1 MTGKDFLGD
10 CTENCMSL
18 QHGDAFGA
26 ALTWREP
33 TDRELASAL
42 TLLCGNVGSI
52 ADSLGRTILHMAASL
67 GRRELVQWLI
77 QRCDANLNAQ
87 DHESGYTPLHRSIFY
102 GQINVA
108 VILLQLGAD
117 VSIKD
122 NNGLSPIE
130 LAMKDRAPDYKF
142 TLDLPCEI
150 YVWGTNTNFNLGL
163 DNMQG
168 RQQPEVLDFFR
179 KLNRQVSIVQVLM
192 EKFHTIM
199 ISSCGRVWTC
209 GHGQGGRLGL
219 GSERTVLAPMP
230 VHLGSI
236 TKSPSQNSKS
246 IPGQPEI
253 CVSAAL
259 GRDHTVLLMESYT
272 ILVFGLNTH
281 HVLGLSPPPDHVL
294 EPHRLPMRYLE
305 DLKDTPLGV
314 CAGRFHSVIW
324 SRKEILTFGL
334 NAGQLGH
341 PKSLEKTVIFPK
353 PVNALFYKDV
363 EITHVAASDGA
374 TVVATGSRHIWVLHE
389 YQKTRLSMR
398 YPIAIEKVVVVGGH
412 LDSEIDPSSL
422 SEKGEPLKIAAIS
435 KEGSVFLWQEKDLL
449 MTRCIL
455 SSSRQLRII
464 DIELN
469 LSKSALLLVTEDGEA
484 YCGEI
489 KPCKVKNSEVKS
501 SKGRK
506 STANSDGECHVVYKQ
521 TEKSKTS
528 IKEFLD
534 PDVCYPVS
542 LSRLSNAHRSLR
554 IKSDPKGRNFALIQA
569 HPSAFL
575 NNVPELPPEK
585 QGLRHDLLA
594 LLNEANEWDSIH
606 DIIFEVEHRRF
617 AAHQFIVSKHSSALL
632 HMIHE
637 SKKSTDKG
645 AIPFVKISDVSAD
658 MFEQILQFMYYGQCA
673 LTHPKDTCPH
683 YPDIQFGDE
692 ISGATKKKQLQQK
705 LKNGGKNKSSNL
717 IEEED
722 DLSSPL
728 MQARTIGKKLGLTK
742 FVALL
747 KNVTYY
753 DGRIHWVSDSKK
765 MKASK
770 PEIVE
775 MDWNEASEFC
785 DASILSKDGVTFN
798 VHKCILAARSE
809 YFHNMLAGGW
819 IESRGTSSL
828 QIPLDQSVLSILL
841 DYIYKDVTPCLDKI
855 NAADFDLAMHAL
867 IAADGLLINPFK
879 TRCEAAL
886 ASMLTLRN
894 VAVVMELAFT
904 YNAPDLRDCCYQFVC
919 LNLPS
924 LLESGN
930 LYGIS
935 PLLLDGL
942 RDYYFTFHP
951 KMQCRVITPYS
962 YAPTI
967 DFIKEISSLNLI
979 MWEDDLNFES
989 PDKMETQKKTKI
1001 STRKKARLRRSSE
1014 TCRVRQH
1021 ADSVSS
1027 TNSDDMDTSFD
1038 PEPIDWSDLMEKEE
1052 SGINQSM
1059 GKISLESTQEMKEK
1073 TEKHNQWIKV
1083 LNSSKAHK
1091 TVQARLKAAAMSRE
1105 EEFEVTTTPKAN
1117 FNTFL
1122 PHSHA
1127 PTLPTQSPVQ
1137 SPSLNNMSLRASS
1150 SPRQNI
1156 ANTLESHFPQLGQTD
1171 LTRGGSRVNL
1181 VAMPS
1186 NEKRPGKLSQK
1197 QRKKL
1202 ATEEP
1207 QSASVSV
1214 VSRGWEKQEELL
1226 PGTPQI
1232 LSLADI
1238 MQEQLKKSKTFSS
1251 ATTKPISIKRSPAS
1265 SSGFSQHALNSS
1277 GSPWGRLDVPMSPS
1291 TPPSMSDLSY
1301 SDASPNKDELRLNF
1315 SDIIADE
1322 MKQRENWTRMRA
1334 KPLNLTQIED
1344 RAIEDL
1350 ISFYNANE
1358 ACEERITVRRVLSTK
1373 VARPVWVTSKH

>member
-18 QHGDAFGA
+18 KHGDAFGA

-117 VSIKD
+117 VSIRD
-122 NNGLSPIE
+122 NNGLTSIE
-130 LAMKDRAPDYKF
+130 LAMKDRIPDVKF
-142 TLDLPCEI
+142 SIDLPCEL
-150 YVWGTNTNFNLGL
+150 YVWGTNTNFNLGTE
-163 DNMQG
+163 NMQG

-179 KLNRQVSIVQVLM
+179 KLNKPVSIVQVHM
-192 EKFHTIM
+192 EKFHTVM
-199 ISSCGRVWTC
+199 VSACGRVWTC

-230 VHLGSI
+230 VQLGSI
-236 TKSPSQNSKS
+236 TKSPSQNPKS
-246 IPGQPEI
+246 TPGQPEG
-253 CVSAAL
+253 CVSAAV
-259 GRDHTVLLMESYT
+259 GRDHTILLMESYT

-281 HVLGLSPPPDHVL
+281 HVLGLSPPPDNVL

-341 PKSLEKTVIFPK
+341 PNSLEKTVILPK
-353 PVNALFYKDV
+353 SVNALFYKDV
-363 EITHVAASDGA
+363 DITHVAASDGA

-389 YQKTRLSMR
+389 YQKTRLPMR
-398 YPIAIEKVVVVGGH
+398 YPIAIEKVAVVGGH
-412 LDSEIDPSSL
+412 LDSGIDPSSL
-422 SEKGEPLKIAAIS
+422 AEKGEPLKVAAIS
-435 KEGSVFLWQEKDLL
+435 KEGSVFLWQEKDLQ

-455 SSSRQLRII
+455 SSSRQLKII

-469 LSKSALLLVTEDGEA
+469 LSKSALLLISSDGEA
-484 YCGEI
+484 YSGEV
-489 KPCKVKNSEVKS
+489 KPCKFKATELKS
-501 SKGRK
+501 SKARK
-506 STANSDGECHVVYKQ
+506 SVANTDGEHHVVYKQ

-528 IKEFLD
+528 IKVFLD

-542 LSRLSNAHRSLR
+542 LNRLPNAHRSLR
-554 IKSDPKGRNFALIQA
+554 VTSDPKGRNFALIQA
-569 HPSAFL
+569 HPSVFL
-575 NNVPELPPEK
+575 SNVPELPPA
-585 QGLRHDLLA
+585 QHGLRQDMLA
-594 LLNEANEWDSIH
+594 LLNETNEWDNLH
-606 DIIFEVEHRRF
+606 DIVFEVEHRRF
-617 AAHQFIVSKHSSALL
+617 AAHQFVVSKHSNVLL
-632 HMIHE
+632 KMIRE
-637 SKKSTDKG
+637 GKNSIANGSV
-645 AIPFVKISDVSAD
+645 PVVKISDASAD
-658 MFEQILQFMYYGQCA
+658 VFEQILLFMYFGQCA
-673 LTHPKDTCPH
+673 FTHPKDTCCVNTH
-683 YPDIQFGDE
+683 AHFEKE
-692 ISGATKKKQLQQK
+692 IPSPPKKKMTPQK
-705 LKNGGKNKSSNL
+705 SKSGEKIKSSTF

-722 DLSSPL
+722 CTTNPL
-728 MQARTIGKKLGLTK
+728 TQARTIGKKLGLTK

-747 KNVTYY
+747 NNVKYH
-753 DGRIHWVSDSKK
+753 DGKIVWVSDSKLL
-765 MKASK
+765 KASK
-770 PEIVE
+770 IETIE
-775 MDWNEASEFC
+775 MDWNETSEFC

-819 IESRGTSSL
+819 IESKETRNL
-828 QIPLDQSVLSILL
+828 QLPLDQSVLSILL
-841 DYIYKDVTPCLDKI
+841 DYIYKDVTPSLDRI
-855 NAADFDLAMHAL
+855 NAADFELAMNAL

-894 VAVVMELAFT
+894 VAVVLELAYT
-904 YNAPDLRDCCYQFVC
+904 YNAPELRDCCYQFVC

-930 LYGIS
+930 LYGLS

-942 RDYYFTFHP
+942 RDYYFTIHP

-967 DFIKEISSLNLI
+967 DFIKEISSSNLI
-979 MWEDDLNFES
+979 VWEDDLNFES
-989 PDKMETQKKTKI
+989 PDKMETQKKMKNL
-1001 STRKKARLRRSSE
+1001 SKRKARFRRSSE
-1014 TCRVRQH
+1014 NCRARQH

-1027 TNSDDMDTSFD
+1027 VNSDDMDTSFD
-1038 PEPIDWSDLMEKEE
+1038 PEPLDWSDLVEKEE
-1052 SGINQSM
+1052 SDINQSLE
-1059 GKISLESTQEMKEK
+1059 KVSLENTQETKAK
-1073 TEKHNQWIKV
+1073 TEKQNQWIKV

-1091 TVQARLKAAAMSRE
+1091 TVQARLKAAAISRE
-1105 EEFEVTTTPKAN
+1105 EDLEVTSPSN
-1117 FNTFL
+1117 SNYHML
-1122 PHSHA
+1122 PLHSYS
-1127 PTLPTQSPVQ
+1127 PSSPLQSPKEQISVGKL
-1137 SPSLNNMSLRASS
+1137 STGPPN
-1150 SPRQNI
+1150 RQINE
-1156 ANTLESHFPQLGQTD
+1156 NVLENHFPQLGFVD
-1171 LTRGGSRVNL
+1171 GTRGHSKVSL

-1202 ATEEP
+1202 ALEEAP
-1207 QSASVSV
+1207 SAPVPII
-1214 VSRGWEKQEELL
+1214 SRGWEKREELM
-1226 PGTPQI
+1226 PETPPS

-1238 MQEQLKKSKTFSS
+1238 MQEQLKKTKFNSS
-1251 ATTKPISIKRSPAS
+1251 ATTNPINIKRSPAGFSGS
-1265 SSGFSQHALNSS
+1265 SSHPMNSSS
-1277 GSPWGRLDVPMSPS
+1277 GSPWSRVDVAMSPS
-1291 TPPSMSDLSY
+1291 TPPSLPDITSCDP
-1301 SDASPNKDELRLNF
+1301 SPNKKESGLNF

-1358 ACEERITVRRVLSTK
+1358 SCEERITVRRVLSTK
-1373 VARPVWVTSKH
+1373 VARPVWITSKH